1 MRQTLMAL
9 TLMSLSGAALPL
21 AASPAFAQATQL
33 GRYSVAE
40 TPVGK
45 LIDDPAAA
53 AILQKHIPAI
63 WANSMFQ
70 SAGREL
76 TLKAIQQ
83 YEPSLTDEKLAEMQ
97 AELDK
102 LPANE

>member
-1 MRQTLMAL
+1 MAIALVSVLGSAAL
-9 TLMSLSGAALPL
+9 TLTP
-21 AASPAFAQATQL
+21 PAFAQAAQPA
-33 GRYSVAE
+33 RYSVAE

-53 AILQKHIPAI
+53 AVLQKLIPDI

-83 YEPSLTDEKLAEMQ
+83 YEPVLTDEKLAQIQ

-102 LPANE
+102 LAVNG

>member
-1 MRQTLMAL
+1 MRKVMMAIALVSMAGPALFL
-9 TLMSLSGAALPL
+9 TPAA
-21 AASPAFAQATQL
+21 AQDTKPA
-33 GRYSVAE
+33 GYSVSE

-53 AILQKHIPAI
+53 AVLQKLIPTV

-83 YEPSLTDEKLAEMQ
+83 YEMVLTDEKLAEIQ

-102 LPANE
+102 LPAKG